1 MMNNKP
7 TLLTYL
13 NGLPDV
19 ESIYPILVT
28 LNNRAKINIKVIVY
42 SKLLRKEP
50 RLVEAF
56 QKYNLFPIKGSKF
69 SMKFAFWKDI
79 NKADAILTISD
90 PNFDT
95 TTRKQRSYYIKKIQK
110 KSVFVQHGV
119 YQIGVNE
126 EPTPG
131 QSINYYSSK
140 LLLWESMKERVG
152 ISDASKNKSAIIGF
166 VKKRLTKP
174 LQYDNEV
181 KVWDK
186 GHRQKLLICHSFRWG
201 RGRFKDSDVYGFYN
215 MIEDL
220 AKRNPDLGII
230 IRSHRGKVR
239 RLHRKID
246 NELEKK
252 YPNIL
257 FSRHYHGPLAG
268 ATIHD
273 VIDLC
278 DAMISPTST
287 TVLDCIYQKKPAAI
301 FNEGL
306 SIFNELP
313 VIDGIDDIES
323 FLETVKSE
331 SYNFEKIYSRF
342 GDMEENL
349 NKAAEI
355 IENELLNSINSA

>member
-1 MMNNKP
+1 
-7 TLLTYL
+7 
-13 NGLPDV
+13 
-19 ESIYPILVT
+19 
-28 LNNRAKINIKVIVY
+28 
-42 SKLLRKEP
+42 
-50 RLVEAF
+50 
-56 QKYNLFPIKGSKF
+56 
-69 SMKFAFWKDI
+69 
-79 NKADAILTISD
+79 
-90 PNFDT
+90 
-95 TTRKQRSYYIKKIQK
+95 
-110 KSVFVQHGV
+110 
-119 YQIGVNE
+119 
-126 EPTPG
+126 
-131 QSINYYSSK
+131 
-140 LLLWESMKERVG
+140 MKERVG

-220 AKRNPDLGII
+220 AKRNPDLGKII

-323 FLETVKSE
+323 FLETVKSK
-331 SYNFEKIYSRF
+331 SYNFEKIYY
-342 GDMEENL
+342 
-349 NKAAEI
+349 
-355 IENELLNSINSA
+355 